1 MKSSNKN
8 LMNNLFILFICYSIN
23 MNNLMLVVVV
33 LVLFVYFGGSNVPK
47 VLRDKKEMLLGAA
60 GALVL
65 CSFFGLRMEGFNDL
79 SGCQRTCPGNDR
91 ACADIYAAGG
101 DATERTCDDLEKL
114 PSNSLMRRPHTEV
127 TPLVVT
133 PPLVVTSPPSGG
145 R

>member
-1 MKSSNKN
+1 
-8 LMNNLFILFICYSIN
+8 

-79 SGCQRTCPGNDR
+79 TGCQVNCPDELQACTDLYAGPGPISDR
-91 ACADIYAAGG
+91 D
-101 DATERTCDDLEKL
+101 RTCD
-114 PSNSLMRRPHTEV
+114 SLTRLGTDSLVTRPHTEKI
-127 TPLVVT
+127 PLEVAG
-133 PPLVVTSPPSGG
+133 SGG
-145 R
+145 GSPLGGG